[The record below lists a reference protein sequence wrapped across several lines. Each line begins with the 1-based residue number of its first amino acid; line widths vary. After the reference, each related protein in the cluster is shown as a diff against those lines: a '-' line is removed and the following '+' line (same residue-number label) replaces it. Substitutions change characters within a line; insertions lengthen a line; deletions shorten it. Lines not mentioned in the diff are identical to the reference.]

1 MLYYLPPKSR
11 HGLPAPTLPWSLH
24 RDDAFISLGAVT
36 SQYDFDDARNRAR
49 SSFNRAALIIGLV
62 VGIGALLSVGALIW
76 AFRRLKK
83 QKEWQRNYVREAQA
97 RAAAQQPP
105 QYTPADPAGNPGNP
119 YVPGIYIPTNI
130 YLDSADNRIMSF
142 LLEPSCS
149 DSLHILEDHK

>member
-1 MLYYLPPKSR
+1 MASQTRLF
-11 HGLPAPTLPWSLH
+11 HG
-24 RDDAFISLGAVT
+24 AFIATMLSLVWAQ
-36 SQYDFDDARNRAR
+36 SPPSSSDFDDARNRAR

-119 YVPGIYIPTNI
+119 YVPGV
-130 YLDSADNRIMSF
+130 
-142 LLEPSCS
+142 
-149 DSLHILEDHK
+149 